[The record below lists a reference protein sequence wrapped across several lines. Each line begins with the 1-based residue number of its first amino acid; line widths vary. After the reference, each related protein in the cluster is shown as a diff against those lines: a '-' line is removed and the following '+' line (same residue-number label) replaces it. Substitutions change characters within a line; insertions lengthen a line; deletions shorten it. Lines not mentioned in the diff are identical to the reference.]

1 LTVQKKLNRHFLTD
15 LLMKQITFFIMAGFM
30 LCLFVFSSACKSAA
44 TETTATVEP
53 PVELGPIPSAD
64 YKAILVKYDINS
76 YPAWKEDYMAHD
88 AVRKSYGVSSEFIG
102 RGTDDTNTVLVMNR
116 MTDILKGKEFI
127 TSPDLKST
135 MKKAGITGLPVI
147 ALVNVVRDDTSAIP
161 INDRVI
167 VAHKVKDYDAWLKVY
182 DGEGRSM
189 RAENG
194 LLDRGLAREIDDPT
208 MVYIVFAITDKA
220 KAMARMQSEELKK
233 VMTDAGVEGPPSFF
247 YYTLQP

>member
-1 LTVQKKLNRHFLTD
+1 
-15 LLMKQITFFIMAGFM
+15 MKQITHFMMASLM
-30 LCLFVFSSACKSAA
+30 LCLFVFSSGCKPAQ
-44 TETTATVEP
+44 TETTTEAEAEP
-53 PVELGPIPSAD
+53 PVVLGPIPSAD

-102 RGTDDTNTVLVMNR
+102 RGTEDTNTVLVMNR
-116 MTDILKGKEFI
+116 MIDVQKGKDFI
-127 TSPDLKST
+127 TSPGLKST

-147 ALVNVVRDDTSAIP
+147 ALVDVVRDDTSTIQFS
-161 INDRVI
+161 DRVI
-167 VAHKVKDYDAWLKVY
+167 IAHKVKDYDTWLKAY
-182 DGEGRSM
+182 DGEGRTM

-233 VMTDAGVEGPPSFF
+233 VMVDAGVEGPPSFF